1 MRNAIHPALPRPPPT
16 DKEIDIF
23 NYDNSFERQFAKFLD
38 NADDV
43 LRFAA
48 LGTTEQGAS
57 GTAFRVDYLKP
68 NGAIGFYYPDWA
80 VVQQTESGETNWI
93 IETKGRVWEGTV
105 QKDHAMQSWCESVS
119 KTSTVPWKYL
129 RVDQKDFKPE
139 AATLRE
145 QVVHCIRKA
154 MLSERDQRLGTMSQA
169 EIRQARHQGRP

>member
-68 NGAIGFYYPDWA
+68 NVAIGFYYPDWA

-119 KTSTVPWKYL
+119 RTSTVPWKYL

-154 MLSERDQRLGTMSQA
+154 MLFERNQRHGTMSQA
-169 EIRQARHQGRP
+169 EIRQARCQDRT

>member
-68 NGAIGFYYPDWA
+68 N
-80 VVQQTESGETNWI
+80 
-93 IETKGRVWEGTV
+93 
-105 QKDHAMQSWCESVS
+105 
-119 KTSTVPWKYL
+119 
-129 RVDQKDFKPE
+129 
-139 AATLRE
+139 
-145 QVVHCIRKA
+145 
-154 MLSERDQRLGTMSQA
+154 
-169 EIRQARHQGRP
+169 